1 MPFYTYILQSIASGH
16 KYYGSCEDVEIRLA
30 RHNAEKVKSSKRY
43 APYNILYTE
52 EYPTRSDAF
61 KREKFFKTLQGY
73 NYLKSKGII

>member
-43 APYNILYTE
+43 APYNIFIQKNILHE
-52 EYPTRSDAF
+52 VKLSS
-61 KREKFFKTLQGY
+61 G
-73 NYLKSKGII
+73 KSFLNLFKGIII